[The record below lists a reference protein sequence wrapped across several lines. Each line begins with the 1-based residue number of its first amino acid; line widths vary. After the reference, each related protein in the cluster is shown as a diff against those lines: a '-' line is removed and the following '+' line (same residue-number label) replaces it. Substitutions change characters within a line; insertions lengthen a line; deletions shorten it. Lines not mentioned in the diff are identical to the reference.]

1 MTPEQFLNQIRRQ
14 EPAPAYL
21 FDGPE
26 PYRRSVCRRALCD
39 AVLGAE
45 GFEQGYVAHDL
56 GEAPLSEVLDDA
68 ASLSLFAPRRVL
80 WIAAAEAALPR
91 ARAADRSADEPSS
104 NGPQALLAGY
114 LKRPSPGVVA
124 VFDVSRY
131 ELEGEDKAKLER
143 VREFYGGIPNVVEFP
158 RFSVGEARKLAGEL
172 ASERRLHLDREA
184 VETLVDALGAD
195 AMRIAAEIE
204 KLSLYAAGGR
214 SVRAEDLAALVPD
227 SSVANIFALVDG
239 WAAATGCRRL
249 KLVRPAGAAR
259 RVSAAGAELSGI
271 ARPAGSLRAGEGAS
285 QSATDPAGA
294 FPAGPARLAVQ
305 SRTDSPDGESVLEK
319 TVGGGHRPDLPS
331 RLGAARRAAERPHRY
346 GEVILEL
353 AARRWQRPEPSASFD

>member
-1 MTPEQFLNQIRRQ
+1 MTPEQFLSQIRRQ

-21 FDGPE
+21 FVGPE
-26 PYRRSVCRRALCD
+26 PYRRNLCRRALCD

-45 GFEQGYVAHDL
+45 DLEQGYVPHDL

-68 ASLSLFAPRRVL
+68 ASLSLFAPKRVL

-91 ARAADRSADEPSS
+91 ARAADRSSDEPSS
-104 NGPQALLAGY
+104 HGPQALLAGY

-158 RFSVGEARKLAGEL
+158 RFSVGEARKLAVEL
-172 ASERRLHLDREA
+172 AAERRLQLDREA

-195 AMRIAAEIE
+195 AMRIASEIE

-214 SVRAEDLAALVPD
+214 SIRAEDLTALVPD
-227 SSVANIFALVDG
+227 SSVSSIFALVDALG
-239 WAAATGCRRL
+239 RRDRMQAL
-249 KLVRPAGAAR
+249 ELVDRLVRHGEYLPLALNFLGSLVRLALSAQEKGLRNPQQIQQTLSRPGRPVWRSKAEQIHQTAKVFSKKQLEAAVGQIYR
-259 RVSAAGAELSGI
+259 ADWGLRD
-271 ARPAGSLRAGEGAS
+271 ARPSDR
-285 QSATDPAGA
+285 
-294 FPAGPARLAVQ
+294 V
-305 SRTDSPDGESVLEK
+305 VMEK
-319 TVGGGHRPDLPS
+319 F
-331 RLGAARRAAERPHRY
+331 
-346 GEVILEL
+346 ILEL
-353 AARRWQRPEPSASFD
+353 AG